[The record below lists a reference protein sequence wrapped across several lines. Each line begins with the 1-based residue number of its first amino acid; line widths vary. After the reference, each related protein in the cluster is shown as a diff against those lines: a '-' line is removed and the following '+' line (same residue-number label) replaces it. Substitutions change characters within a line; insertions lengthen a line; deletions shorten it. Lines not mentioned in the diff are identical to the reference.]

1 MTTLNE
7 QAACFSAALDRL
19 WPDSAQRA
27 RVCRAEKM
35 DRHTTFRVGGPA
47 DFYFE
52 PATAQE
58 LADILSQA
66 RACQLPVTILGNG
79 SNVVVSDLGI
89 RGLVISLGD
98 QMAAIQRNG
107 DELIVQAGAKL
118 SSVAALAAREGL
130 GGLAFASGI
139 PGTTGGAVMMN
150 AGAYEHCMA
159 DVVVRT
165 AFLDT
170 DLQLKSVAGADH
182 QFSYRH
188 SCFKGTGRI
197 VTETVFRLK
206 PQDPAAIFAEMAD
219 LAARRRASQP
229 LEFPSAGS
237 AFKRPPGHYAGK
249 LIADSDLKGCRIGGA
264 EVSEKHAGFIINR
277 GQATASDVAL
287 LFGHVRATVEARFAV
302 RLEPEVR
309 FIGDWSG
316 WTDVEVIPWKS

>member
-7 QAACFSAALDRL
+7 QTACFSAALERL
-19 WPDSAQRA
+19 WPDPAQRE
-27 RVCRAEKM
+27 RVLAAERM

-52 PATAQE
+52 PTKAEE
-58 LADILSQA
+58 LAAILEIA

-79 SNVVVSDLGI
+79 SNIVVSDSGI

-98 QMAAIQRNG
+98 QMAGIRRSG
-107 DELIVQAGAKL
+107 DDLIVQAGAKL
-118 SSVAALAAREGL
+118 SSVAAFAAREGL

-139 PGTTGGAVMMN
+139 PGTIGGAVMMN
-150 AGAYEHCMA
+150 AGAYDHCMA

-165 AFLDT
+165 VFLDT
-170 DLQLKSVAGADH
+170 DLQLKSVQGADH
-182 QFSYRH
+182 QFTYRH
-188 SCFKGTGRI
+188 SCFKGTGWI
-197 VTETVFRLK
+197 VTETVLHLA
-206 PQDPAAIFAEMAD
+206 PQESTQIYAEMAD

-237 AFKRPPGHYAGK
+237 AFKRPTGYYAGK
-249 LIADSDLKGCRIGGA
+249 LIADSGLKGCRIGGA